1 MGFSFFLK
9 MESSCRIF
17 STCGVTVTGHVL
29 IFQKKV
35 KHLFVVTR
43 FSSVGSRSGI
53 LGFLNG
59 FDTEREKKFGVLLL
73 LLKEIRER
81 KLMEIIY
88 FLFFKIYFLY

>member
-59 FDTEREKKFGVLLL
+59 FDTENPFVNKVAFAFCLKRLL
-73 LLKEIRER
+73 
-81 KLMEIIY
+81 
-88 FLFFKIYFLY
+88 FKTQMQLV